1 MFSTN
6 QHKPVCKTKN
16 FLRKIKTII
25 SLQEYSPL
33 YPTGSA
39 PSKFYGTAEMHKLL
53 LTDGIEKLPMR
64 QIVSNV
70 NTPTYQFA
78 KYLAKLLSPL
88 SQSDY
93 TVNSTK
99 HFIKQVKFDKIP
111 QRYQMMSF
119 DVKSLFISLTFNETI
134 EITLERIYDQKELE
148 ADIQKAIKKEMLL
161 LCTKDVHFLFED
173 EIYQQTDGVAIG
185 SPFGPI
191 LTGIFIAELET
202 TTFSTLGNLLS
213 QWKRYV
219 DDAYYC

>member
-6 QHKPVCKTKN
+6 QRKPVCKTKN

-25 SLQEYSPL
+25 SLQEYSRF

-39 PSKFYGTAEMHKLL
+39 PSKFYGTAKIHKLL
-53 LTDGIEKLPMR
+53 LTVSIEELLMR

-78 KYLAKLLSPL
+78 KHLAKLFSPL

-99 HFIKQVKFDKIP
+99 HFIKQIKFDKIP
-111 QRYQMMSF
+111 RRYQMMSF
-119 DVKSLFISLTFNETI
+119 DVKSLFISITFNETI
-134 EITLERIYDQKELE
+134 EITLERIYDQKEIK

-161 LCTKDVHFLFED
+161 LCIKDVHFLFDD
-173 EIYQQTDGVAIG
+173 EIYQQTDGVAIA

-191 LTGIFIAELET
+191 LTGIFMAELET
-202 TTFSTLGNLLS
+202 TTVSLVIC
-213 QWKRYV
+213 YV
-219 DDAYYC
+219 NGKDL